1 VRPTW
6 EVDGSALNQ
15 IAVYFWEGRAVKV
28 RWIKVGRFIYE
39 KPLRRP
45 PRGYSSR
52 RIPNCLTRRDR

>member
-39 KPLRRP
+39 KPLR
-45 PRGYSSR
+45 
-52 RIPNCLTRRDR
+52 